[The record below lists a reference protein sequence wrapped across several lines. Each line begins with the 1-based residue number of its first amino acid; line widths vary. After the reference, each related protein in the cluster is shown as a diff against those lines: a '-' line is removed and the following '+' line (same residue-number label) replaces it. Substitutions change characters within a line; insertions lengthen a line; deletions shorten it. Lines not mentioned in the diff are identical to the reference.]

1 MKKKKNCS
9 GKCSYKVKTN
19 DYNKS
24 TSERALLLVEPQ
36 TNGLQLNSKRTHSRY
51 FPPKNSVQILR
62 NYSSG
67 CLFNKKMQVALVILI
82 KKILSN

>member
-1 MKKKKNCS
+1 MKKNNCS
-9 GKCSYKVKTN
+9 SKCSYKVKAN

-36 TNGLQLNSKRTHSRY
+36 TNGLQLNSKRTPSRY
-51 FPPKNSVQILR
+51 FPPRNSVQILS
-62 NYSSG
+62 NYCSG
-67 CLFNKKMQVALVILI
+67 CLFNKKFKVALVILI

>member
-1 MKKKKNCS
+1 MLTFSPGSESFKDYQTMLKLKQIAMKKNNCS

-36 TNGLQLNSKRTHSRY
+36 TNGLQLN
-51 FPPKNSVQILR
+51 
-62 NYSSG
+62 
-67 CLFNKKMQVALVILI
+67 
-82 KKILSN
+82 